1 MDASSKKQRALV
13 SFEPADISV
22 SYRIAAD
29 RNFSEIAREDG
40 ELKLGQV
47 GSAIRST
54 FTSDGILDKVSLFE
68 VGARFV
74 SFMGDLVHV
83 LGLEDKVGRL
93 LVDAGGG
100 KGRASAKRI
109 IAAELPM
116 GYRRAAYTT
125 ITSEMLMT
133 CEKYAA
139 SDNLFVPKGLT
150 APAGGLNSSHVS
162 TADAELLEKAPQHFV
177 ESFGSFR
184 VSSGGGAFDSKVD
197 DDAVEHGPRAAV
209 PTLSTAELQ
218 ALRDSFL
225 DSSGNGAGGGGSGKH
240 GGGEK
245 AKKKGN
251 ERHSSDWMID
261 CHLITYS

>member
-1 MDASSKKQRALV
+1 M

-47 GSAIRST
+47 GSAVRST

-74 SFMGDLVHV
+74 SFMDDLVHV

-125 ITSEMLMT
+125 ITSELLMT

-150 APAGGLNSSHVS
+150 APAGGLNSSHVPRPTQNCLKRRRS
-162 TADAELLEKAPQHFV
+162 TSWRVLAP
-177 ESFGSFR
+177 SGFR
-184 VSSGGGAFDSKVD
+184 LVV
-197 DDAVEHGPRAAV
+197 V
-209 PTLSTAELQ
+209 PLTRRSTTTQSNTDRVPQSRL
-218 ALRDSFL
+218 
-225 DSSGNGAGGGGSGKH
+225 
-240 GGGEK
+240 
-245 AKKKGN
+245 
-251 ERHSSDWMID
+251 
-261 CHLITYS
+261 